1 MTIQELYRKY
11 HIMPQLQQHQLR
23 VGGIVALITN
33 DRDSIL
39 TALVHDM
46 GNIVKFGTLSPE
58 WDLVQQDFIQ
68 KYGTD
73 ANEAT
78 IKILKEANLLK
89 LKKYMEQESDFY
101 KNRMSVTDYTTISLP
116 ALLTLYA
123 DTRVAFNGVV
133 SMEDRIVDLETR
145 YQKYRDDRI
154 WGPKLEAYVQTLTD
168 RDIASITEADVEPLF
183 DELLTYT
190 V

>member
-1 MTIQELYRKY
+1 MTIKELYKKY

-46 GNIVKFGTLSPE
+46 GNIVKFKNIDPA
-58 WDLVQQDFIQ
+58 WHDIQDTYIQ

-73 ANEAT
+73 ANVAT
-78 IKILKEANLLK
+78 IKILQDAGLLQ
-89 LKKYMEQESDFY
+89 LKQYMEQESEFY
-101 KNRMSVTDYTTISLP
+101 KNRMTVTDYSTISLP

-123 DTRVAFNGVV
+123 DSRVAFNGVV
-133 SMEDRIVDLETR
+133 TLEERVVDLETR
-145 YQKYRDDRI
+145 YQTYRDDRI
-154 WGPKLEAYVQTLTD
+154 WGPKLETYIQTLTD
-168 RDIASITEADVEPLF
+168 RDVAAITETDVEPLF

-190 V
+190 I

>member
-1 MTIQELYRKY
+1 MTIKDLYARY
-11 HIMPQLQQHQLR
+11 QLMPQLIEHQLR
-23 VGGIVALITN
+23 VGGIVALITK
-33 DRDSIL
+33 DKDSIL

-58 WDLVQQDFIQ
+58 WDLIQKDFIQ
-68 KYGTD
+68 KYGPD

-78 IKILKEANLLK
+78 LKILEEANLLK
-89 LKKYMEQESDFY
+89 LKKYMEEESDFY
-101 KNRMSVTDYTTISLP
+101 KNRMSVTDYSQISLP
-116 ALLTLYA
+116 ALLTLYG
-123 DTRVAFNGVV
+123 DSRVAFNGVV
-133 SMEDRIVDLETR
+133 TLEERVVDLETR

-168 RDIASITEADVEPLF
+168 RDVVGIREEDVGPLF

-190 V
+190 I